1 MPIDSLIDKDD
12 VIIMPPKFTVNK
24 ARVFATLADDKG
36 HANKDLI
43 KELGQDKSNMSR
55 LLQGMMVDEL
65 IYQGPKQPTF
75 DSESKKRLGKKDPF
89 FIRNDGRVYSSF
101 IDFVVINCEKELF
114 AEFLGS
120 DHMNKVIAEKGFL
133 FAYDLVKEKLKYSEI
148 KNIASRELFSLPE
161 TAKYYEIYNMLGE
174 HPERVDDKF
183 KELFEPPIDDPLLP
197 YEEDFKVE
205 FEFLYSYD
213 DSEPAGEVFPNN
225 RGIKILAKFDILP
238 SVEFYRTNIFKFFQE
253 YYERLEVEGK
263 ISPGYRKYLEQDN
276 FLSPLTSYP
285 VNNSLHLIFSPP
297 FQRIYDDV
305 FLLNAQD
312 IEMFVLRARAIYE
325 NFEDILLERNKE
337 LFSDDYIL
345 NLDAKIFIYHWNVAI
360 TRFDRILDYV
370 AYFYDL
376 LGDKKI
382 HLKSEGNRF
391 YIVDLETNT
400 NTNLLPPLAES
411 DTLLYGILPTHVDS
425 PGESPSLKIMD
436 DPFGYL
442 RPSKYFPPDIIDKAS
457 EMTLDRI
464 SSNLMS
470 KYEEIWKWLA

>member
-1 MPIDSLIDKDD
+1 MPIDSLMDKDD
-12 VIIMPPKFTVNK
+12 VILMPPKFTANS
-24 ARVFATLADDKG
+24 AEVFVILTDDEG
-36 HANKDLI
+36 HANWDLI
-43 KELGQDKSNMSR
+43 KELGQDKSNKSR
-55 LLQGMMVDEL
+55 LLRDMVEEEL
-65 IYQGPKQPTF
+65 IYEGPSRPTRNPK
-75 DSESKKRLGKKDPF
+75 SKKPRKKEEPF
-89 FIRNDGRVYSSF
+89 YIRKNDRAYSSF
-101 IDFVVINCEKELF
+101 VDFVVINCEKELF

-225 RGIKILAKFDILP
+225 KGIKILAEFDILP
-238 SVEFYRTNIFKFFQE
+238 SVEFYRNNIFKFFQL
-253 YYERLEVEGK
+253 YYKRLEEEGK
-263 ISPGYRKYLEQDN
+263 ISPGYREYLEQDS

-305 FLLNAQD
+305 FLLNTQD
-312 IEMFVLRARAIYE
+312 IDMFVLRALAIYE

-337 LFSDDYIL
+337 LFLDDYIL

-370 AYFYDL
+370 AYFYDTI
-376 LGDKKI
+376 GDRKF
-382 HLKSEGNRF
+382 HLKSEGNRY
-391 YIVDLETNT
+391 YIIGTCLAGQ
-400 NTNLLPPLAES
+400 LL
-411 DTLLYGILPTHVDS
+411 G
-425 PGESPSLKIMD
+425 
-436 DPFGYL
+436 
-442 RPSKYFPPDIIDKAS
+442 
-457 EMTLDRI
+457 
-464 SSNLMS
+464 
-470 KYEEIWKWLA
+470 